1 MDLVRPQVANR
12 EKRNPMRY
20 ICTAVVATLVLTYIA
35 SATAHTML
43 ANSCSFYPDTL
54 DVAASDTIVGQYSVP

>member
-1 MDLVRPQVANR
+1 
-12 EKRNPMRY
+12 MRY

-54 DVAASDTIVGQYSVP
+54 DVAPGDTIVGQYSAP